1 MIVTAAILSLT
12 LATDPPS
19 VGAFDAK
26 GAKTI
31 LDKAVTERLVPAAAF
46 LAMEKGRVVAFV
58 ASGHANRESKTPLRR
73 ETVYQV
79 MSMTK
84 PITAAAV
91 MCLVDDGRLRL
102 DATLDRYLPEFG
114 RLRLRSGTATEPAP
128 RAPTIAE
135 LLTHTSGM
143 NPDNPPGVSDEDKR
157 RQTLA
162 DYTALIAKMPLD
174 AAPGTRVRYSGTA
187 YTVLGR
193 LVEVVAKT
201 PFERFV
207 QRRLFDPLGM
217 RHTWFFLPTAERANL
232 ARMYVE
238 PEAGW
243 KELNEDPFR
252 AGAKLPN
259 PAGGL
264 YATAEDMARF
274 MAVFVSGGKAGRRTV
289 LRPDS
294 VRRMTTPQ
302 LKPGLLGSET
312 GSDWALGMVV
322 YKGDRALA
330 GCFGHTGAFGT
341 AMWAD
346 PKTGRVGVFMTQCF
360 GPTVAIRESLAR
372 LLRR

>member
-1 MIVTAAILSLT
+1 MLVPVALFTLSLGAPAAADFDVKAAQAIL
-12 LATDPPS
+12 DR
-19 VGAFDAK
+19 
-26 GAKTI
+26 
-31 LDKAVTERLVPAAAF
+31 AVADRLVPAASF
-46 LAMEKGRVVAFV
+46 LAMEKGRVLAFV
-58 ASGHANRESKTPLRR
+58 ASGDANRDTKTPARR
-73 ETVYQV
+73 DTVFQV

-91 MCLVDDGRLRL
+91 MCLVDDGRIRL

-114 RLRLRSGTATEPAP
+114 RIQLRSGGATQAAP

-143 NPDNPPGVSDEDKR
+143 DSDNLPGVSDDDKR
-157 RQTLA
+157 RRTLA
-162 DYTALIAKMPLD
+162 DYTALIARMPLNTP
-174 AAPGTRVRYSGTA
+174 PGTRVRYSGTG

-193 LVEVVAKT
+193 LVEVVAKM
-201 PFERFV
+201 PFDRFV
-207 QRRLFDPLGM
+207 QTRLFEPLGM
-217 RHTWFFLPTAERANL
+217 RHTWFFLPAAQRPKL

-238 PEAGW
+238 PESGW

-252 AGAKLPN
+252 TGAKLPN

-264 YATAEDMARF
+264 YSTAEDMARF
-274 MAVFVSGGKAGRRTV
+274 MALFVNGGKAGRRVV

-302 LKPGLLGSET
+302 LKAGLAGSEA

-322 YKGDRALA
+322 YKGDRPLA
-330 GCFGHTGAFGT
+330 GCFGHTGAYGT

-360 GPTVAIRESLAR
+360 GPTVAIREGVTT
-372 LLRR
+372 LLQSRR